1 MSCCGSIKPLQGLA
15 SASSPSENG
24 LQKEQLNTVGH
35 QPNNVS
41 SLLKIL
47 KPPLGKYTKQEQKL
61 FLTAASAAQSNVTTL
76 SDSVISSVPIYLTN
90 IPDRSILKST
100 TLGLD
105 STSSD
110 QDCYAFWKQSNKEVY
125 QQLSWLPKTGCVAS
139 DTNSLSGCVSNTEQ
153 TSWFS
158 IKKIKLLSPNLEK
171 TSWPSFKFI
180 VVDGMGEDVTAQ
192 CQEIVKAL
200 KLRLKPNNHQK
211 QILKQWAGASRFT
224 YNKVIETFNNPK
236 IKEKVN
242 AFKLRN
248 KFVTAETRHNTTN
261 NFFMNKQWLLECPKA
276 IRKGAVDDAVT
287 ARKAALSNLKNGNI
301 QKFTMRYRTK
311 KTPSWSLTLEKANIS
326 RNADK
331 LYIFQKKLGEVKYCS
346 TKQMHKLITDKHP
359 QMDCKLQKD
368 RYGDYYL
375 VVPMK
380 MKVQSPK
387 KSGGLVSIDPGIR
400 KYLTMYSPDNQE
412 AYFIAS
418 RFIDVIKPLLLKAD
432 SLCGR
437 ITKSQ
442 GKERN
447 KLNIQLVRLRKRIH
461 NLKTELLHKA
471 SAFITDNYSTVL
483 MPKLDTQQIAALNTT
498 NKYLARELNNTR
510 HMSFFNHMK
519 YKCLEKGVKFLHVAE
534 HYTSQTCHEC
544 GHLHKTDQETR
555 SCPRCGYTGDRDL
568 IGALNILLKAVRLVP
583 S

>member
-1 MSCCGSIKPLQGLA
+1 MDGDA
-15 SASSPSENG
+15 
-24 LQKEQLNTVGH
+24 
-35 QPNNVS
+35 
-41 SLLKIL
+41 
-47 KPPLGKYTKQEQKL
+47 
-61 FLTAASAAQSNVTTL
+61 TAPRL
-76 SDSVISSVPIYLTN
+76 
-90 IPDRSILKST
+90 
-100 TLGLD
+100 
-105 STSSD
+105 
-110 QDCYAFWKQSNKEVY
+110 
-125 QQLSWLPKTGCVAS
+125 
-139 DTNSLSGCVSNTEQ
+139 
-153 TSWFS
+153 
-158 IKKIKLLSPNLEK
+158 
-171 TSWPSFKFI
+171 
-180 VVDGMGEDVTAQ
+180 
-192 CQEIVKAL
+192 EIVKAL
-200 KLRLKPNNHQK
+200 KLRLKPNKDQK
-211 QILKQWAGASRFT
+211 QVLKQWAGASRFT
-224 YNKVIETFNNPK
+224 YNKVIETFNNPN

-261 NFFMNKQWLLECPKA
+261 NFFTNKQWLLDCPKA

-311 KTPSWSLTLEKANIS
+311 KTLSWSLTLEKANIS

-359 QMDCKLQKD
+359 LMDCKLQKD

-380 MKVQSPK
+380 VKVQASK
-387 KSGGLVSIDPGIR
+387 TSGGLVSIDPGIR

-412 AYFIAS
+412 AYFIGA
-418 RFIDVIKPLLLKAD
+418 RFIDIIKPLLLKAD
-432 SLCGR
+432 NLCGR

-442 GKERN
+442 GKQRDRF
-447 KLNIQLVRLRKRIH
+447 KTQLVSLRKRIH

-471 SAFITDNYSTVL
+471 GSFITDNYSTVL
-483 MPKLDTQQIAALNTT
+483 LPKLDTQQIAALNTT

-519 YKCLEKGVKFLHVAE
+519 YKCLEKGVKFLHVEE

-555 SCPRCGYTGDRDL
+555 SCPKCGYTGDRDL
-568 IGALNILLKAVRLVP
+568 IGALNILLKAVRPVP